1 MIIITTKSMEKRS
14 MCTKIKNVLKNRNVT
29 DSKNLLNTF
38 TKAEY
43 ISRIKGKKGI
53 AGGGLV

>member
-1 MIIITTKSMEKRS
+1 
-14 MCTKIKNVLKNRNVT
+14 MCTKIKNVVKNRNVT

-43 ISRIKGKKGI
+43 IGTIEG
-53 AGGGLV
+53 

>member
-1 MIIITTKSMEKRS
+1 
-14 MCTKIKNVLKNRNVT
+14 MCTKIKNVVKNRNVT

-43 ISRIKGKKGI
+43 IGTIKR
-53 AGGGLV
+53 